1 MQETIK
7 LEMTEK
13 EAVEMTELMDVYLDK
28 IKNIREEMAKDQ
40 IEIDRYAAATQ
51 TIINRMKQKAA

>member
-1 MQETIK
+1 MPETIK

-13 EAVEMTELMDVYLDK
+13 EAVELTELMDVYLDK

-40 IEIDRYAAATQ
+40 IEIDRYAAATEA
-51 TIINRMKQKAA
+51 ILDRMKQRAA